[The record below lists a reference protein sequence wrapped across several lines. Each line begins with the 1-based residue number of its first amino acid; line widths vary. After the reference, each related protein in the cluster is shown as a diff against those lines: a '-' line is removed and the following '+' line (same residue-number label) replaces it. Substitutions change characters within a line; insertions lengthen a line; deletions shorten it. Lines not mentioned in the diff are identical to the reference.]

1 MDFWCVLD
9 YGAGECRG
17 QTANKR
23 FPMQS
28 VRNLI
33 MDILYFNV
41 AQTRNLVFKFL
52 VFLARGI
59 ISRTHVKVKDS

>member
-1 MDFWCVLD
+1 MDFWRVLD
-9 YGAGECRG
+9 YGAGERRG

-41 AQTRNLVFKFL
+41 AQTGNLVFKFL

-59 ISRTHVKVKDS
+59 ISSNHVKVKDS